1 MSSNLNPSPSGALPS
16 PQQLET
22 APETRITTPEEA
34 AILHI
39 TPQTTLSRAASGK
52 LPAKIPDD
60 MPFTYDE
67 KQNYLIHLE
76 GQPQK
81 APFEYLQKVFQPAMR
96 SEPGNAKELFGRCM
110 ALRIS
115 GCSTAYTHR
124 PNDPAEIPE
133 LRESSRGTSQT
144 RSGQRHFPG
153 DTVQAL
159 RKTIFKRIIH
169 ALPGSG
175 LPAAPFSENHVP
187 LKRRSDLFPSSRPP
201 SALLPEQYL
210 SGTGSSQRYPL
221 FGLPVPS

>member
-39 TPQTTLSRAASGK
+39 TPQTALSRAASGK

-81 APFEYLQKVFQPAMR
+81 APFELIIPGLF
-96 SEPGNAKELFGRCM
+96 EPSVRT
-110 ALRIS
+110 LRA
-115 GCSTAYTHR
+115 T
-124 PNDPAEIPE
+124 IPE
-133 LRESSRGTSQT
+133 NGSRAF
-144 RSGQRHFPG
+144 R
-153 DTVQAL
+153 
-159 RKTIFKRIIH
+159 
-169 ALPGSG
+169 
-175 LPAAPFSENHVP
+175 
-187 LKRRSDLFPSSRPP
+187 
-201 SALLPEQYL
+201 
-210 SGTGSSQRYPL
+210 
-221 FGLPVPS
+221 